1 MMYACTFALKKTP
14 PAMPQ
19 CRKLFRSLGAAIC
32 LCLSA
37 AALPLHAQSFFGE
50 RRDGTLCRAG
60 ETIMFACDSRSK
72 KIAVCASADSRSAF
86 ADLRYRFG
94 TGEHLDLEVP
104 RTSMPVASYAAGN
117 SLGDGHR
124 GTLIYLSLR
133 NGDTTYSVF
142 MQSVAPDYR
151 GKGAEEENGVLVE
164 QRGKPIAK
172 RMCDKDK
179 QVLAGMM
186 LDAQFFGVAVPR
198 DEKGLKI
205 FPAYRP

>member
-1 MMYACTFALKKTP
+1 MHACTFALKKTP

-19 CRKLFRSLGAAIC
+19 FRNVFRSLGAAAC

-50 RRDGTLCRAG
+50 HRDGTLCRAG

-72 KIAVCASADSRSAF
+72 KIAVCARADSHSAF

-94 TGEHLDLEVP
+94 TSEHLDLEAP
-104 RTSMPVASYAAGN
+104 GTSMPIGSYAAGN

-124 GTLIYLSLR
+124 GTLVYLSLK

-142 MQSVAPDYR
+142 TQSVAPDYR
-151 GKGAEEENGVLVE
+151 GEGAEENGGVLVE

-172 RMCDKDK
+172 RMCDKDR

-186 LDAQFFGVAVPR
+186 LDVRFFGVAVPR

-205 FPAYRP
+205 FPEYRP